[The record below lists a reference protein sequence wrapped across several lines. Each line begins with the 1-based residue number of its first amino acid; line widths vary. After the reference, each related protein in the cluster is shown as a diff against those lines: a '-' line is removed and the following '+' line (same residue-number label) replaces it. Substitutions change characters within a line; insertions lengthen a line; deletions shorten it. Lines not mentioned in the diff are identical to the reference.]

1 MKIIAMAFCRILK
14 GTKKKVS
21 AENVKNTFGAG
32 VLHLQKVSPTF
43 KRRHLLTKS
52 VPHVYKR
59 QTILL
64 YIRRLHST

>member
-1 MKIIAMAFCRILK
+1 MKIIAMAFCHLSK
-14 GTKKKVS
+14 GTKIKVS
-21 AENVKNTFGAG
+21 VENVKNTFGAG
-32 VLHLQKVSPTF
+32 VLHLQMVSPTF
-43 KRRHLLTKS
+43 KRHHPLIKG